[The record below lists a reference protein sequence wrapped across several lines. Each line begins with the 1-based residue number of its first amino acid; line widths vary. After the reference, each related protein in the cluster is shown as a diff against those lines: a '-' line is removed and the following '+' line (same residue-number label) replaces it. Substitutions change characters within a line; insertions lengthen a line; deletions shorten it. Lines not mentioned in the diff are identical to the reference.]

1 MTTPTST
8 PFEQAMLEARVRNL
22 VRQLDSAKRNLK
34 SATLEIL
41 KADLQRLLEE
51 RVHDKRLAEDCVRC
65 LSEIQR
71 GLVQTNDDI
80 SDIRD
85 KIQITKEA

>member
-1 MTTPTST
+1 MHTPTE
-8 PFEQAMLEARVRNL
+8 FEQALLEARVRNL

-34 SATLEIL
+34 AATLKIL
-41 KADLQRLLEE
+41 KADLQKLHDE
-51 RVHDKRLAEDCVRC
+51 RDYDKRLGEDCVRC

>member
-1 MTTPTST
+1 MTTPTPT
-8 PFEQAMLEARVRNL
+8 PFEEAFLEARVRNL
-22 VRQLDSAKRNLK
+22 VRQLDSAKRELK
-34 SATLEIL
+34 SATLKIL
-41 KADLQRLLEE
+41 KADLQKLHDE
-51 RVHDKRLAEDCVRC
+51 RVHDKRLGEDCVRC
-65 LSEIQR
+65 LSEIQK

>member
-1 MTTPTST
+1 MTTPTPT
-8 PFEQAMLEARVRNL
+8 PFEEAFLEARVRNL
-22 VRQLDSAKRNLK
+22 VRQLDSAKRELK
-34 SATLEIL
+34 SATLKIL
-41 KADLQRLLEE
+41 KADLQKLHDE
-51 RVHDKRLAEDCVRC
+51 RDYDKRLAEDCVRC
-65 LSEIQR
+65 LSEIQK

>member
-1 MTTPTST
+1 MSTPTS
-8 PFEQAMLEARVRNL
+8 FEQAMLEARVRNL
-22 VRQLDSAKRNLK
+22 VRQLDSAKRELK
-34 SATLEIL
+34 SATLKIL
-41 KADLQRLLEE
+41 KADLQKLHDE
-51 RVHDKRLAEDCVRC
+51 RDYDKRLAEDCVRC
-65 LSEIQR
+65 LSEIQK